1 MTENIDRKEELVD
14 RKEELDKNE
23 EIVDR
28 KEELDKNEEIV
39 EKDTVEENKKEETQ
53 KTLLNKNKNT
63 TYLSNIKKITNKLF
77 LLLVKGYHI
86 FISILALIGPYLT
99 NHTPTLLFLV
109 VYYCLI
115 VTLWYI
121 FDGCVF
127 TDLENYL
134 EKREHQYNQY
144 NQYNKDI
151 KKENDFKEDTYE
163 DGSKKSF
170 ITSQIEYFLGEGSD
184 KYISFFITIVP
195 FINTVTSCIKIYRN
209 VQYNDLY

>member
-1 MTENIDRKEELVD
+1 MTENIDRKEEL
-14 RKEELDKNE
+14 ENE
-23 EIVDR
+23 EVVE

-39 EKDTVEENKKEETQ
+39 EKKDTIEENKKEETP

-63 TYLSNIKKITNKLF
+63 TYLSNIKKITNKLY

-86 FISILALIGPYLT
+86 FISILALIAPYLT

-109 VYYCLI
+109 IYYCLI

-127 TDLENYL
+127 TYLENYL
-134 EKREHQYNQY
+134 ENKQKQYN
-144 NQYNKDI
+144 NFNNNL
-151 KKENDFKEDTYE
+151 NDCISHIEEDTYE

-170 ITSQIEYFLGEGSD
+170 ITSQLEYFLGEGSD

-195 FINTVTSCIKIYRN
+195 FINTFVSCIKIYRN